1 MRVHLSKN
9 RAEILE
15 LRDEINAGVTGL
27 WATEKINRMAMLQH
41 IVEAAQ
47 DHLDALEDA
56 AEEAGVL
63 VNYKEWCR
71 YSDLQ
76 VKILHEIAEQMG
88 QIPARAPAGLPAQ
101 PRYLATIEGVDM
113 SKALGLAQAQPAVC
127 SRCSSVIDVED
138 VEDGTVVLADRDHS
152 RVDGT
157 VADRL
162 RTAARRYVS
171 GTGPLAGSATFAPEA
186 PGTRPTLR
194 SAISTYAA
202 VRHVLGPNCLDL
214 C

>member
-1 MRVHLSKN
+1 MRDLAENNGTAAQLAEKYGKAEITIKKFLQRN

-88 QIPARAPAGLPAQ
+88 QIPHVHRTSAPRTPLHA
-101 PRYLATIEGVDM
+101 
-113 SKALGLAQAQPAVC
+113 
-127 SRCSSVIDVED
+127 SS
-138 VEDGTVVLADRDHS
+138 
-152 RVDGT
+152 
-157 VADRL
+157 
-162 RTAARRYVS
+162 
-171 GTGPLAGSATFAPEA
+171 P
-186 PGTRPTLR
+186 
-194 SAISTYAA
+194 
-202 VRHVLGPNCLDL
+202 
-214 C
+214 